1 MAITVSDEVFEQ
13 LVDQALE
20 QIPEELVN
28 LIDNCVVVIEDD
40 VPEGFEPMLG
50 LYEGIPLTERDSGYD
65 AALPDKIT
73 IFKNPLLRFVDSEEE
88 LVEEVI
94 ITVIHEI
101 AHHFGIDEDVLEE
114 LGYQ

>member
-1 MAITVSDEVFEQ
+1 MAITVSDELFEQ

-40 VPEGFEPMLG
+40 VPEGFAPMLG

-73 IFKNPLLRFVDSEEE
+73 IFKNPLLGFVDSEEE

-94 ITVIHEI
+94 VTVIHEI